1 MMESGIRR
9 KVLIAVSNIDFS
21 LGFIWLASGIDKS
34 KFEIHFLLLGTVLP
48 SMELDLRNAGTQVHF
63 LKYSGKSDL
72 LAVSWKVFRLLR
84 SLKPDV
90 VHAHLLD
97 ACLMTL
103 PTAWISGVPVRIHTR
118 HHSSYHHVYHP
129 RMVVIDRLVSFFS
142 TKVVAISNNVL
153 DILIEKEKVSKRK
166 VILIH
171 HGFDLRLFRE
181 VDSDRSNLF
190 KKKLGAEN
198 RFPVLGVISRFT
210 EWKGVQY
217 VIPAF
222 RRLLD
227 LYPEALLV
235 LANAKGDYEPE
246 IRKSLDKLPVGSYRE
261 IKFEKDLVTLYSIF
275 DIFVHVPVDS
285 HSEAFGQTY
294 VEALATGTPSVF
306 TLSGVAP
313 EFVVDRFNALVVPF
327 RDSDAIFQ
335 SILELLRSSPLRETL
350 RSNGPKSVS
359 GKFSLQRMIDQHS
372 RLYEK

>member
-1 MMESGIRR
+1 MMETATRR
-9 KVLIAVSNIDFS
+9 KVLITVSNIDFS
-21 LGFIWLASGIDKS
+21 LGFIWLVSGIDKS
-34 KFEIHFLLLGTVLP
+34 KFEIHFLLLGAVLP
-48 SMELDLRNAGTQVHF
+48 SMEFELRNAGARVHF

-72 LAVSWKVFRLLR
+72 LAVSWKIFRLLL

-103 PTAWISGVPVRIHTR
+103 PTAWLSGISTRIHTR

-129 RMVVIDRLVSFFS
+129 RMVVIDRLLSFFS

-153 DILIEKEKVSKRK
+153 DILVKKEKVSERK
-166 VILIH
+166 VVLIH
-171 HGFDLRLFRE
+171 HGFDLGLFKK

-190 KKKLGAEN
+190 KNKLGAEG
-198 RFPVLGVISRFT
+198 RFPVVGVISRFT
-210 EWKGVQY
+210 EWKGVHY

-222 RRLLD
+222 IRLLD

-246 IRKSLDKLPVGSYRE
+246 IRKLLDKLPVGSYRE

-294 VEALATGTPSVF
+294 VEALAAGTPSIF

-327 RDSDAIFQ
+327 RDSDAIHQ
-335 SILELLRSSPLRETL
+335 SMLELLHSNPLFETL
-350 RSNGPKSVS
+350 RINGPKSVS
-359 GKFSLQRMIDQHS
+359 GQFSLQRMIDQHS